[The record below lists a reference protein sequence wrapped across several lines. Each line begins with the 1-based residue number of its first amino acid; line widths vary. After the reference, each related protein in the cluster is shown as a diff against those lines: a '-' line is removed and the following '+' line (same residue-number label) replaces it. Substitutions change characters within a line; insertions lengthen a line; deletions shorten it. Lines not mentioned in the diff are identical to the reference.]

1 LGYRRQKP
9 GILDPVTQPSAAGT
23 LPDQP
28 VITIGAE
35 RRWVPLDLR
44 EVWVHR
50 ELLAFLTWRDVT
62 VRYKQTVLGALW
74 AVLQPLLTT
83 VIFVAF
89 FGRLPGLSGLPGG
102 VPYPLFA
109 YAGLLLWT
117 FFANAVVTSGN
128 SLVNNA
134 HVISKVYFPR
144 VLIPAA
150 AVTAAVVD
158 LLVAS
163 VLLAF
168 LCIHYDVAL
177 TPNLLFLPMVV
188 VLMVLLAFSIG
199 LWMAALNVRYRDV
212 RHALPFVVQ
221 LLLFVSAVIYP
232 STTLSGRVRTLLRL
246 NPIATFIEA
255 FRACLFN
262 TPLDWPALG
271 IATVTTLL
279 LGILAAY
286 SFQRLESTFGD
297 VV

>member
-1 LGYRRQKP
+1 M
-9 GILDPVTQPSAAGT
+9 
-23 LPDQP
+23 
-28 VITIGAE
+28 
-35 RRWVPLDLR
+35 PLDLR
-44 EVWVHR
+44 EIWTHR
-50 ELLAFLTWRDVT
+50 ELLAFLTWRDIT
-62 VRYKQTVLGALW
+62 VRYKQTLLGALW
-74 AVLQPLLTT
+74 AILQPLLTT

-89 FGRLPGLSGLPGG
+89 FGRLPALSGLPGG

-128 SLVNNA
+128 SLTNNA

-150 AVTAAVVD
+150 AVTAAAVD
-158 LLVAS
+158 FLVAS
-163 VLLAF
+163 MLLVV
-168 LCIHYDVAL
+168 LCIHYGVAP
-177 TPNLLFLPMVV
+177 TTNLLFLPMVV
-188 VLMVLLAFSIG
+188 ALMVLLAFSIG

-232 STTLSGRVRTLLRL
+232 SSALSGRVRTLLAL

-262 TPLDWPALG
+262 TPLAWSALG
-271 IATVTTLL
+271 VATATTLL
-279 LGILAAY
+279 LGIIAAY
-286 SFQRLESTFGD
+286 SFQRLERTFGD

>member
-1 LGYRRQKP
+1 M
-9 GILDPVTQPSAAGT
+9 
-23 LPDQP
+23 
-28 VITIGAE
+28 
-35 RRWVPLDLR
+35 PLDLG
-44 EVWVHR
+44 EVWTYR

-89 FGRLPGLSGLPGG
+89 FGRLPGLHALPGG

-117 FFANAVVTSGN
+117 FFANAVITSGN

-158 LLVAS
+158 FLVAS
-163 VLLAF
+163 VLLAL
-168 LCIHYDVAL
+168 LCIHYEVAL
-177 TPNLLFLPMVV
+177 TPNLLFLPLVL

-232 STTLSGRVRTLLRL
+232 SSTLSGPVRALLTL
-246 NPIATFIEA
+246 NPIATYIEA
-255 FRACLFN
+255 FRASLFN

-271 IATVTTLL
+271 IAAATTLL
-279 LGILAAY
+279 LGLIAAY

-297 VV
+297 VI

>member
-1 LGYRRQKP
+1 MIRQ
-9 GILDPVTQPSAAGT
+9 SAAGT

-28 VITIGAE
+28 VITIDAVQ
-35 RRWVPLDLR
+35 RWVPLDLR
-44 EVWVHR
+44 EIWTHR
-50 ELLAFLTWRDVT
+50 ELLAFLTWRDIT
-62 VRYKQTVLGALW
+62 VRYKQTLLGALW
-74 AVLQPLLTT
+74 AMLQPLLTT

-89 FGRLPGLSGLPGG
+89 FGRLPALSGLPGG

-128 SLVNNA
+128 SLTNNA

-158 LLVAS
+158 FLVAS
-163 VLLAF
+163 TLLVV
-168 LCIHYDVAL
+168 LCIYYGVAP
-177 TPNLLFLPMVV
+177 TPHLLFLPVV
-188 VLMVLLAFSIG
+188 VALMVLLAFSIG

-232 STTLSGRVRTLLRL
+232 SSALSGEVRILLTL

-255 FRACLFN
+255 FRACLFH
-262 TPLDWPALG
+262 TAFAWTDLG
-271 IATVTTLL
+271 IATATTLL
-279 LGILAAY
+279 LGIIAAY
-286 SFQRLESTFGD
+286 SFQRLEGTFGD
-297 VV
+297 VI